1 MVPTMHCDWLRS
13 RAAAPIAQDIL
24 HGNVTVDLHVD
35 FLSHHNHA
43 DLMIL
48 QNIKEAIPAR
58 SSVLHHATLVCH
70 SFMQT
75 GTTIDTFLL
84 NNLEW
89 LKRASNWARFSAT
102 AAQGAVHKGHV
113 REAMRVL
120 EPYLPRV
127 RACVGPAPPLCCTHH
142 PRTATNYRVGS
153 PYGPF
158 TSLVCEQ

>member
-1 MVPTMHCDWLRS
+1 
-13 RAAAPIAQDIL
+13 
-24 HGNVTVDLHVD
+24 
-35 FLSHHNHA
+35 
-43 DLMIL
+43 MIL

-127 RACVGPAPPLCCTHH
+127 RACVGPAPPLLLHPPPAHRNQLPCWESLRPLYVFSLRTVTPPSHTRPPLPRRGGRVLTVRLHLHPCCGST
-142 PRTATNYRVGS
+142 RTCTA
-153 PYGPF
+153 
-158 TSLVCEQ
+158 LC